1 MKRKLRKFLQAMSPL
16 FVIMLFLAFINIATS
31 GGSGIT
37 WAIFPIAAMMIPV
50 LITGFQIFLAEDKP
64 TAADSSAAHAQTKQ
78 QTAKRAANTYTAAAL
93 AQAQSYKRQIE
104 AMAESASTPL
114 KKERLSQLSAQVEEW
129 TSDVEAMA
137 KQIDGF
143 QQNDV
148 VQRDLAGVDDAI
160 KRLTA
165 QLNEESDPRVKTQ
178 IERTLKARG
187 DQRQALQQLQ
197 SLMRQSEVQLES
209 TIAALGTIYSQALAV
224 QSTNDIASYDHLT
237 DEVNEQSKMLRDQL
251 EALQEVKLDRTA
263 NNLAQS

>member
-1 MKRKLRKFLQAMSPL
+1 MNRKLRKFLQAMSPL
-16 FVIMLFLAFINIATS
+16 LVVMLFLAFLNIVLS
-31 GGSGIT
+31 GAIT
-37 WAIFPIAAMMIPV
+37 WAVFPIAAMMIPV
-50 LITGFQIFLAEDKP
+50 LIVAFQIFLAEDKP
-64 TAADSSAAHAQTKQ
+64 TASDSSAAQTKR
-78 QTAKRAANTYTAAAL
+78 QTAQRAANSYTAAAL

-114 KKERLSQLSAQVEEW
+114 KKERLSELSAQVEEW

-160 KRLTA
+160 KRLTT
-165 QLNEESDPRVKTQ
+165 QLNDESDPRVKTQ
-178 IERTLKARG
+178 IERTLKARS

-263 NNLAQS
+263 NNLAQQ